1 MPMGIVARKE
11 KQKQEIRQLILDASM
26 KLFVEEG
33 FSHVS
38 VRKIAER
45 IQYSPTTLYL
55 YFKDKNEILF
65 HCCESG
71 FEKML
76 EQNRS
81 LALIGNPIERLHQM
95 GINYLNFGLT
105 NPEYYDLMFIQDAPM
120 ARINEMGEGWSSGDQ
135 ALEFLKIIIK
145 EAMDKDL
152 LIPAKVETVA
162 LAVWGMV
169 HGLVS
174 LATRQRLDKLVS
186 SHEMEQTMHD
196 SLDWLLKT
204 MKKA

>member
-1 MPMGIVARKE
+1 MGIVARKE

-81 LALIGNPIERLHQM
+81 LALIGNPLERLHQM

>member
-1 MPMGIVARKE
+1 MGIVARKE

-81 LALIGNPIERLHQM
+81 LALIGNPLERLHQM

-120 ARINEMGEGWSSGDQ
+120 ARINELGEGWSSGDQ
-135 ALEFLKIIIK
+135 ALEFLKLIIK

>member
-1 MPMGIVARKE
+1 MGIVARKE
-11 KQKQEIRQLILDASM
+11 KQKQEIRSLILEESM

-33 FSHVS
+33 FSKVS

-71 FEKML
+71 FIKML
-76 EQNRS
+76 EQNIA
-81 LALIGNPIERLHQM
+81 LALISDPIERLHQM
-95 GINYLNFGLT
+95 GVNYLNFGLE
-105 NPEYYDLMFIQDAPM
+105 NPEYYDLMFIQEAPM
-120 ARINEMGEGWSSGDQ
+120 SALIDMGAGWSSGDQ
-135 ALEFLKIIIK
+135 ALEALKMIVQN
-145 EAMDKDL
+145 AMDKGL
-152 LIPAKVETVA
+152 LVPAKVETVA
-162 LAVWGMV
+162 MAVWSMV

-174 LATRQRLDKLVS
+174 LAIRQRLDKLVPA
-186 SHEMEQTMHD
+186 EDMEQTMHD

>member
-1 MPMGIVARKE
+1 MGIVARKE
-11 KQKQEIRQLILDASM
+11 KQKQEIRQLILEASM

-38 VRKIAER
+38 VRKIAEQ

-76 EQNRS
+76 EQNKS
-81 LALIGNPIERLHQM
+81 LALIGNPLERLHQM
-95 GINYLNFGLT
+95 GVNYLNFGLS

-120 ARINEMGEGWSSGDQ
+120 ARINELGEGWSSGDQ

-152 LIPAKVETVA
+152 LIPAKVESVA

-174 LATRQRLDKLVS
+174 LATKQRLDKLVS
-186 SHEMEQTMHD
+186 SHEMEQTMQD

>member
-1 MPMGIVARKE
+1 MSIVDRKE
-11 KQKQEIRQLILDASM
+11 KQKQEIRSLILEESM

-33 FSHVS
+33 FSKVS

-45 IQYSPTTLYL
+45 VQYSPTTLYL

-71 FEKML
+71 FGKML
-76 EQNRS
+76 EHNI
-81 LALIGNPIERLHQM
+81 ALGLISDPIERLHQM
-95 GINYLNFGLT
+95 GVNYLSFGLE
-105 NPEYYDLMFIQDAPM
+105 NPEYYDLMFIQEAPM
-120 ARINEMGEGWSSGDQ
+120 AALIEMGAGWSSGDQ
-135 ALEFLKIIIK
+135 ALEALKMIVQD
-145 EAMDKDL
+145 AMDKGL
-152 LIPAKVETVA
+152 LVPAKVETVA
-162 LAVWGMV
+162 MAVWSMV

-174 LATRQRLDKLVS
+174 LAIRQRLDKLVPA
-186 SHEMEQTMHD
+186 EDVEKTMHE

>member
-1 MPMGIVARKE
+1 MSIVARKE
-11 KQKQEIRQLILDASM
+11 KQKQEIRSLILEESM

-33 FSHVS
+33 FSKVS

-71 FEKML
+71 FKKML
-76 EQNRS
+76 EQNI
-81 LALIGNPIERLHQM
+81 ALGLISDPIERLHQM
-95 GINYLNFGLT
+95 GVNYLNFGLE
-105 NPEYYDLMFIQDAPM
+105 NPEYYDLMFIQEAPM
-120 ARINEMGEGWSSGDQ
+120 ATLIDMGAGWSSGDQ
-135 ALEFLKIIIK
+135 ALEALKMIVQD
-145 EAMDKDL
+145 AMDKGL
-152 LIPAKVETVA
+152 LVPAKVETVA
-162 LAVWGMV
+162 MAVWSMV

-174 LATRQRLDKLVS
+174 LAIRQRLDKLVPA
-186 SHEMEQTMHD
+186 EDVEKTMHE

-204 MKKA
+204 MKKV

>member
-1 MPMGIVARKE
+1 MGIVARKE
-11 KQKQEIRQLILDASM
+11 KQKQEIRQLILEASM

-38 VRKIAER
+38 VRKIAEQ

-76 EQNRS
+76 EQNKS
-81 LALIGNPIERLHQM
+81 LALIGNPLERLHQM
-95 GINYLNFGLT
+95 GVNYLNFGLS

-120 ARINEMGEGWSSGDQ
+120 ARINELGEGWSSGDQ

-152 LIPAKVETVA
+152 LIPAKVESVA

-174 LATRQRLDKLVS
+174 LATKQRLDKLVS

>member
-1 MPMGIVARKE
+1 MGIVARKE
-11 KQKQEIRQLILDASM
+11 KQKQEIRSLILEESM

-33 FSHVS
+33 FSKVS

-65 HCCESG
+65 YCCESG
-71 FEKML
+71 FKKML
-76 EQNRS
+76 EQNIT
-81 LALIGNPIERLHQM
+81 LALISDPIERLHQM
-95 GINYLNFGLT
+95 GVNYLNFGLEY
-105 NPEYYDLMFIQDAPM
+105 PEYYDLMFIQEAPM
-120 ARINEMGEGWSSGDQ
+120 SALIDMGAGWSSGDQ
-135 ALEFLKIIIK
+135 ALQALKMIVQD
-145 EAMDKDL
+145 AMDKGL
-152 LIPAKVETVA
+152 LVPSKVETVA
-162 LAVWGMV
+162 MAVWSMV

-174 LATRQRLDKLVS
+174 LAIRQRLDKLVPA
-186 SHEMEQTMHD
+186 EDVEKTMHE

>member
-1 MPMGIVARKE
+1 MGIVARKE

-38 VRKIAER
+38 VRKIAEQ

-76 EQNRS
+76 EQNKS
-81 LALIGNPIERLHQM
+81 LALIGNPLERLHQM
-95 GINYLNFGLT
+95 GVNYLNFGLS

-120 ARINEMGEGWSSGDQ
+120 ARINELGEGWSSGDQ

-152 LIPAKVETVA
+152 LIPAKVESVA

-174 LATRQRLDKLVS
+174 LATKQRLDKLVS
-186 SHEMEQTMHD
+186 SQEMEQTMHD

>member
-81 LALIGNPIERLHQM
+81 LALIGNPLERLHQM

>member
-1 MPMGIVARKE
+1 MSIVARKE
-11 KQKQEIRQLILDASM
+11 KQKQEIRSLILEESM

-33 FSHVS
+33 FSKVS

-65 HCCESG
+65 YCCESG
-71 FEKML
+71 FKKML
-76 EQNRS
+76 EQNIT
-81 LALIGNPIERLHQM
+81 LGLISDPIERLHHM
-95 GINYLNFGLT
+95 GVNYLNFGLE
-105 NPEYYDLMFIQDAPM
+105 NPEFYDLMFIQEAPM
-120 ARINEMGEGWSSGDQ
+120 SALIDMGAGWSSGDQ
-135 ALEFLKIIIK
+135 ALEALKMIVQD
-145 EAMDKDL
+145 AMDKGL
-152 LIPAKVETVA
+152 LVPAKVETVA
-162 LAVWGMV
+162 MAVWSMV

-174 LATRQRLDKLVS
+174 LAIRQRLDKLVAA
-186 SHEMEQTMHD
+186 EEVENTMHE

>member
-1 MPMGIVARKE
+1 MGIVTRKE
-11 KQKQEIRQLILDASM
+11 KQKQEIRSLILEESM

-33 FSHVS
+33 FSKVS

-65 HCCESG
+65 YCCESG
-71 FEKML
+71 FKKML
-76 EQNRS
+76 EQNIT
-81 LALIGNPIERLHQM
+81 LGLISDPIERLLQM
-95 GINYLNFGLT
+95 GVNYLNFGLE
-105 NPEYYDLMFIQDAPM
+105 NPEFYDLMFIQEAPM
-120 ARINEMGEGWSSGDQ
+120 SALIDMGAGWSSGDQ
-135 ALEFLKIIIK
+135 ALEALKMIVQD
-145 EAMDKDL
+145 AMDKGL
-152 LIPAKVETVA
+152 LVPAKVETVA
-162 LAVWGMV
+162 MAVWSMV

-174 LATRQRLDKLVS
+174 LAIRQRLDKLVAA
-186 SHEMEQTMHD
+186 EEVENTMHE

>member
-1 MPMGIVARKE
+1 MGIVARKE
-11 KQKQEIRQLILDASM
+11 KQKQEIRSLILEESM

-33 FSHVS
+33 FSKVS

-65 HCCESG
+65 YCCESG
-71 FEKML
+71 FKKML
-76 EQNRS
+76 EQNIA
-81 LALIGNPIERLHQM
+81 LALISDPIERLHQM
-95 GINYLNFGLT
+95 GVNYLNFGLEY
-105 NPEYYDLMFIQDAPM
+105 PEYYDLMFIQEAPM
-120 ARINEMGEGWSSGDQ
+120 SALIDMGAGWSSGDQ
-135 ALEFLKIIIK
+135 ALEALKMIVQD
-145 EAMDKDL
+145 AMDKGL
-152 LIPAKVETVA
+152 LFPAKVETVA
-162 LAVWGMV
+162 MAVWSMV

-174 LATRQRLDKLVS
+174 LAIRQRLDKLVPA
-186 SHEMEQTMHD
+186 EDVEKTMHE

>member
-1 MPMGIVARKE
+1 MGIVARKE
-11 KQKQEIRQLILDASM
+11 QQKKEIRQLILDHSM

-38 VRKIAER
+38 MRRIAER

-71 FEKML
+71 FKMML
-76 EQNRS
+76 TANIS
-81 LALIGNPIERLHQM
+81 LSLISNPIDRLHQM
-95 GINYLNFGLT
+95 GKNYLQFGLEY
-105 NPEYYDLMFIQDAPM
+105 PEFYDLMFIQEAPM
-120 ARINEMGEGWSSGDQ
+120 DRLIQMGEGWSSGDQ
-135 ALEFLKIIIK
+135 SLNALKIIIQDG
-145 EAMDKDL
+145 MDQG
-152 LIPAKVETVA
+152 LIVPAKVETVA
-162 LAVWGMV
+162 MAVWSMV

-174 LATRQRLDKLVS
+174 LAIRKRLDKLVS
-186 SHEMEQTMHD
+186 QADMEQTMHD

-204 MKKA
+204 LKKA

>member
-1 MPMGIVARKE
+1 MGIIARKE
-11 KQKQEIRQLILDASM
+11 KQKQEIRQLILEASM

-38 VRKIAER
+38 VRKIAEQ

-76 EQNRS
+76 EQNKS
-81 LALIGNPIERLHQM
+81 LSLIGNPLERLHQM
-95 GINYLNFGLT
+95 GVNYLNFGLS

-120 ARINEMGEGWSSGDQ
+120 ARINELGEGWSSGDQ

-152 LIPAKVETVA
+152 LIPAKVESVA

-174 LATRQRLDKLVS
+174 LATKQRLDKLVS

>member
-1 MPMGIVARKE
+1 MGIVARKE
-11 KQKQEIRQLILDASM
+11 KQKQEIRSLILEESM

-33 FSHVS
+33 FSKVS

-65 HCCESG
+65 YCCESG
-71 FEKML
+71 FKKML
-76 EQNRS
+76 EQNIV
-81 LALIGNPIERLHQM
+81 LGLISDPIERLHQM
-95 GINYLNFGLT
+95 GVNYLNFGLE
-105 NPEYYDLMFIQDAPM
+105 NPEYYDLMFIQEAPM
-120 ARINEMGEGWSSGDQ
+120 SALIDMGAGWSSGDQ
-135 ALEFLKIIIK
+135 ALEALKMIVQD
-145 EAMDKDL
+145 AMDKGL
-152 LIPAKVETVA
+152 LVPAKVETVA
-162 LAVWGMV
+162 MAVWSMV

-174 LATRQRLDKLVS
+174 LAIRQRLDKLVAA
-186 SHEMEQTMHD
+186 EEVENTMHE

>member
-1 MPMGIVARKE
+1 MSIVARKE
-11 KQKQEIRQLILDASM
+11 KQKQEIRSLILEESM

-33 FSHVS
+33 FSKVS

-65 HCCESG
+65 YCCESG

-76 EQNRS
+76 EHNI
-81 LALIGNPIERLHQM
+81 ALGLISDPIERLHQM
-95 GINYLNFGLT
+95 GINYLNFGLE
-105 NPEYYDLMFIQDAPM
+105 NPEYYDLMFIQEAPM
-120 ARINEMGEGWSSGDQ
+120 ATLFDMGAGWSSGDQ
-135 ALEFLKIIIK
+135 ALEALKMIVQD
-145 EAMDKDL
+145 AMDKEL
-152 LIPAKVETVA
+152 LVPAKVETVA
-162 LAVWGMV
+162 MAVWSMV

-174 LATRQRLDKLVS
+174 LAIRQRLDKLVPA
-186 SHEMEQTMHD
+186 EDVEKTMHE

>member
-1 MPMGIVARKE
+1 MGIVARKE

-76 EQNRS
+76 EQNKS
-81 LALIGNPIERLHQM
+81 LALIGNPLERLHQM